1 MNNLKKYQSVFVDIF
16 NVPLEVLNDNFTF
29 AKTENWDSITHMGLI
44 ADLETVFDVMLDTEE
59 ILNFGSYENG
69 KKILQSKGVDFNA

>member
-1 MNNLKKYQSVFVDIF
+1 
-16 NVPLEVLNDNFTF
+16 
-29 AKTENWDSITHMGLI
+29 MGLI

>member
-29 AKTENWDSITHMGLI
+29 ANTENWDSITHMGLI

-69 KKILQSKGVDFNA
+69 KKILQSKGVDFNG

>member
-29 AKTENWDSITHMGLI
+29 ANTENWDSITHMSLI

>member
-29 AKTENWDSITHMGLI
+29 ANTENWDSITHMALI

>member
-29 AKTENWDSITHMGLI
+29 ANTENWDSITHMCLI

>member
-29 AKTENWDSITHMGLI
+29 ANTENWDSITHMGLI

-59 ILNFGSYENG
+59 ILILVLMKMG
-69 KKILQSKGVDFNA
+69 KKYCNLKV

>member
-29 AKTENWDSITHMGLI
+29 ANTENWDSITHICLLYTSPSPR
-44 ADLETVFDVMLDTEE
+44 D
-59 ILNFGSYENG
+59 S
-69 KKILQSKGVDFNA
+69 

>member
-29 AKTENWDSITHMGLI
+29 ANTENWDSITHMGLI

-69 KKILQSKGVDFNA
+69 KKYCNLKV

>member
-16 NVPLEVLNDNFTF
+16 NVPLEVLNDNLLLSN
-29 AKTENWDSITHMGLI
+29 TENWDSITHMGLI

>member
-29 AKTENWDSITHMGLI
+29 ANTENWDCITHMGLI